1 MEALPLGIRQK
12 HFPSKN
18 SLMKA
23 FAAKGAAVAIN
34 YRKSKKE
41 ADHVVEAIRSA
52 GGEAVA
58 IQADIRDEEAVQ
70 QHGA

>member
-1 MEALPLGIRQK
+1 
-12 HFPSKN
+12 
-18 SLMKA
+18 MKA